1 MTGVLRISQDTKIH
15 IENHR
20 KTQKDS
26 GHLQAKK
33 RLSESKNVVNTLIL
47 DFWSLEL

>member
-15 IENHR
+15 TENHI
-20 KTQKDS
+20 KTQKDG

-33 RLSESKNVVNTLIL
+33 SSESKNVVNTLIL
-47 DFWSLEL
+47 DFWPLEL